1 MPSHPMRRRVVASL
15 AALSLVSLAACS
27 AEGGEGGDDAV
38 SIGLIAAE
46 QGNFAFAGTSYL
58 KGAEL
63 AAEQVN
69 DDDALGDGRTLE
81 LEVAEGSEDPQ
92 TSITS
97 FNQLTSGDGVSGVI
111 CCISSA
117 VAGAM
122 KPIATSKKVP
132 LVVYGATTPG
142 LEDPPYV
149 LRPALLPQQGIA
161 PTAGELVEALGV
173 KSAVHMAV
181 VDNDGLLAQMEAARE
196 ASTAAGAEDLGVVET
211 MIADTDF
218 SGAVTQALAKKP
230 EMITVYLLGE
240 QAATV
245 VKSLRERG
253 YKGVILANNAV
264 ASEQNLDS
272 FGATLADT
280 YYSVEYFPTS
290 DREAANDFT
299 EAYQEKYDE
308 VPDLFASQGFVAVKY
323 VAEAIA
329 EVDGDVTPEALGEAL
344 AGIETLEGS
353 VWGDLTFEEG
363 QAVSEDF
370 QIVKLDAEGQPA
382 LWESAE

>member
-1 MPSHPMRRRVVASL
+1 MPRSSPRRRVA
-15 AALSLVSLAACS
+15 VSLLALGLASVAACS
-27 AEGGEGGDDAV
+27 AEGSSSGDGEV
-38 SIGLIAAE
+38 NIGLIAAE

-69 DDDALGDGRTLE
+69 EDGALGDDRTLN
-81 LEVAEGSEDPQ
+81 LEVSEGSEDPQ

-97 FNQLTSGDGVSGVI
+97 FNQLTSGGEAVSGVI

-132 LVVYGATTPG
+132 LVVYGATTPDI
-142 LEDPPYV
+142 EDPPNV
-149 LRPALLPQQGIA
+149 LRPALLPQQGIS
-161 PTAGELVEALGV
+161 PTATTLVETLGL
-173 KSAVHMAV
+173 KSAVHFAV

-196 ASTAAGAEDLGVVET
+196 ATTAAGAEDLGVVET
-211 MIADTDF
+211 MLADTDF
-218 SGAVTQALAKKP
+218 SGAVTQALSKKADL
-230 EMITVYLLGE
+230 ITVYLLGE

-253 YKGVILANNAV
+253 YEGVILANNAV

-272 FGATLADT
+272 FGQTLADT

-290 DREAANDFT
+290 DLEAANEFT
-299 EAYQEKYDE
+299 EAYEAKYDE
-308 VPDLFASQGFVAVKY
+308 VPDVFSSQGYVAVKY

-329 EVDGDVTPEALGEAL
+329 SIDGDVSAEALGEAL
-344 AGIETLEGS
+344 SEISELDS
-353 VWGDLTFEEG
+353 IWGKLAFENG
-363 QAVSEDF
+363 QGVSEDF
-370 QIVKLDAEGQPA
+370 KIVQLDAEGQPA
-382 LWESAE
+382 LWEQDK